1 MLEASYLKE
10 SVFKDCG
17 EKSYREREKSKS
29 ITRNQKALKKVE
41 QFKWDWL
48 CLSVDP
54 CNIDKQHL
62 VNLKQQQVRFVAY
75 DVLISFFS
83 KNIPFIHRIPIIKCP
98 IILAVLPLLHIFWSK
113 RQSDESRSPNF
124 Y

>member
-62 VNLKQQQVRFVAY
+62 VNFKQQQVRFARYEV
-75 DVLISFFS
+75 
-83 KNIPFIHRIPIIKCP
+83 
-98 IILAVLPLLHIFWSK
+98 
-113 RQSDESRSPNF
+113 
-124 Y
+124 

>member
-1 MLEASYLKE
+1 MLEANYLKE

-17 EKSYREREKSKS
+17 EKSNREGVKSKPIS
-29 ITRNQKALKKVE
+29 RNQKASKKVE

-62 VNLKQQQVRFVAY
+62 VNLKQLQVRFIAY
-75 DVLISFFS
+75 EVSISFFLQKS
-83 KNIPFIHRIPIIKCP
+83 HNEP
-98 IILAVLPLLHIFWSK
+98 
-113 RQSDESRSPNF
+113 
-124 Y
+124 

>member
-17 EKSYREREKSKS
+17 AKSNSEHENFKS
-29 ITRNQKALKKVE
+29 ITSNQKAFKKVE

-62 VNLKQQQVRFVAY
+62 ENLKQQQVRFCCIRSITY
-75 DVLISFFS
+75 VLQ
-83 KNIPFIHRIPIIKCP
+83 KNIITA
-98 IILAVLPLLHIFWSK
+98 ILSV
-113 RQSDESRSPNF
+113 E
-124 Y
+124 

>member
-1 MLEASYLKE
+1 MLEARYLKE

-17 EKSYREREKSKS
+17 EKTNREGEKSKS
-29 ITRNQKALKKVE
+29 ISRNQKAFKKVE

-62 VNLKQQQVRFVAY
+62 VNFKQQQVRFVSYQVICYCCIVIFNEY
-75 DVLISFFS
+75 DM
-83 KNIPFIHRIPIIKCP
+83 
-98 IILAVLPLLHIFWSK
+98 ATYQPLLWL
-113 RQSDESRSPNF
+113 F
-124 Y
+124 YD